1 MKSTA
6 HQLNLDAAQ
15 REMDSRQAQ
24 GEDMTGAFINPE
36 TYEIIRS
43 PKVLK
48 AEYDYAQAQKA
59 NAAELDELAD
69 LADRVVFPDEEPAK
83 APVAANPSKVN
94 PEFLAYLQEL
104 STVAVEQKLTAT
116 EALRMALKKFPAIT
130 RKEFKHSA
138 IVVGI
143 NPLTARNTFDRL
155 NNK

>member
-1 MKSTA
+1 MKSLITPT
-6 HQLNLDAAQ
+6 AAQ
-15 REMDSRQAQ
+15 LAKEAAMDDAEIAAWNSGSATPEAPEGEDLTEAAQ
-24 GEDMTGAFINPE
+24 GE
-36 TYEIIRS
+36 
-43 PKVLK
+43 
-48 AEYDYAQAQKA
+48 
-59 NAAELDELAD
+59 
-69 LADRVVFPDEEPAK
+69 K

-104 STVAVEQKLTAT
+104 SSVAVEQKLTAT

-155 NNK
+155 SGK

>member
-6 HQLNLDAAQ
+6 HQPNLDAAQ

-69 LADRVVFPDEEPAK
+69 RVVFPDEESAK

-104 STVAVEQKLTAT
+104 SAVAVEQKLTAT

-155 NNK
+155 SSK

>member
-48 AEYDYAQAQKA
+48 AEYDYAQKA
-59 NAAELDELAD
+59 NAAQLDELDD
-69 LADRVVFPDEEPAK
+69 LADRVVFPDEEPVK
-83 APVAANPSKVN
+83 APVTANPSKVN

-104 STVAVEQKLTAT
+104 SAVAVEQKLTAT

-155 NNK
+155 K

>member
-24 GEDMTGAFINPE
+24 GEDMTGATIDQV
-36 TYEIIRS
+36 TYKITRH
-43 PKVLK
+43 PDVVK
-48 AEYDYAQAQKA
+48 AEADYVASVNSAQ
-59 NAAELDELAD
+59 LDELED
-69 LADRVVFPDEEPAK
+69 LAARVIFPGEESK

-104 STVAVEQKLTAT
+104 SAVAVEQKLTAT

-155 NNK
+155 SSK

>member
-1 MKSTA
+1 MKSITPT
-6 HQLNLDAAQ
+6 AAQ
-15 REMDSRQAQ
+15 LAKESAMDDAEIAAWNAGSATPEAPE
-24 GEDMTGAFINPE
+24 GEDLTEA
-36 TYEIIRS
+36 
-43 PKVLK
+43 
-48 AEYDYAQAQKA
+48 AQ
-59 NAAELDELAD
+59 
-69 LADRVVFPDEEPAK
+69 EEK

-104 STVAVEQKLTAT
+104 SAVAVEQKLTAT

-155 NNK
+155 SSK

>member
-1 MKSTA
+1 MKSITPTA
-6 HQLNLDAAQ
+6 AQLAKESAMDDAAIAAWNAGSATP
-15 REMDSRQAQ
+15 EAPE
-24 GEDMTGAFINPE
+24 GEDLIEAT
-36 TYEIIRS
+36 R
-43 PKVLK
+43 
-48 AEYDYAQAQKA
+48 
-59 NAAELDELAD
+59 
-69 LADRVVFPDEEPAK
+69 EEK

-104 STVAVEQKLTAT
+104 SAVAVEQKLTAT

-155 NNK
+155 SSK

>member
-59 NAAELDELAD
+59 NAAELDELSD
-69 LADRVVFPDEEPAK
+69 LADRVIFPDEEPK
-83 APVAANPSKVN
+83 PVAANPSKVN

-104 STVAVEQKLTAT
+104 SAVAVEQKLTAT

-155 NNK
+155 SSK